1 MKRFLVLV
9 VMLAIFCGF
18 ATLAPAEEVE
28 IPLNIGVGPA
38 AYLIFGPVA
47 DDQTFH
53 YGLKLHM
60 AAVIDERT
68 LRENRDKIPK
78 QYREAVGQLGEA
90 RIGFIYIPDSLFIS
104 PGLNTGIYGATWRP
118 ISFGLNILR
127 KPRLGVDAGLIAT
140 YAYIHS
146 TTLSSPTHFLR
157 PGLDIKGE
165 LEIPILDV
173 LLISLGWTSQFY
185 IPQKVGGSII
195 EFGPIERSIWHIG
208 QPFLMLHVRI
218 PYKTSL

>member
-1 MKRFLVLV
+1 MSAATFVTLY
-9 VMLAIFCGF
+9 GF
-18 ATLAPAEEVE
+18 ATFALAEEVE
-28 IPLNIGVGPA
+28 IPLNIGLGPA

-47 DDQTFH
+47 DDQTLH

-78 QYREAVGQLGEA
+78 QYREVVGQLGEA

-104 PGLNTGIYGATWRP
+104 PGILNTGIYGATWRP
-118 ISFGLNILR
+118 ISFGLNLLR
-127 KPRLGVDAGLIAT
+127 KPRLGIDAGFIAT

-146 TTLSSPTHFLR
+146 TMLSSPTHFLR

-165 LEIPILDV
+165 FEIPILDV
-173 LLISLGWTSQFY
+173 FLISLGWTSQFY
-185 IPQKVGGSII
+185 IPQKVGGSVI
-195 EFGPIERSIWHIG
+195 EFGPIEESIWHIG
-208 QPFLMLHVRI
+208 QPFLMLHLRI